1 MAKVILAGGS
11 GFLGR
16 ALGRALSAAGW
27 EVVVLTRDT
36 DRVPPADDL
45 PALRAVMWNGETGGA
60 WAAELE
66 GAAALVNLAG
76 RSINCV
82 HSLENSREIL
92 DSRLN
97 AVKALAKGYARAKNP
112 PPAWVQGSA
121 TGFYG
126 NAGDRFCEEAL
137 PPGPGFLAEV
147 CRRWEEAFAA
157 LDLPDVRRVVL
168 RLGPVLDQKTGPFP
182 AIMSEWLTKF
192 LQAFIPLFVAID
204 PIGLAAIFLGL
215 GQNIA
220 AERRQKIADQAVWT
234 GGLVALGFL
243 LLGKSIFAA
252 LGISVGDFQI
262 AGGLILFILAA
273 KDLVQ
278 SAAESE
284 KLPEDFGV
292 VPLGMP
298 LIAGPASIT
307 TLLVLAQNQ
316 AIGLVVTLVALAVNL
331 FLVVLALHY
340 SEWLGRKVGATGM
353 RAISKIIAMLLAA
366 IAVNMIRQGWKT

>member
-1 MAKVILAGGS
+1 ML
-11 GFLGR
+11 
-16 ALGRALSAAGW
+16 
-27 EVVVLTRDT
+27 
-36 DRVPPADDL
+36 
-45 PALRAVMWNGETGGA
+45 
-60 WAAELE
+60 
-66 GAAALVNLAG
+66 
-76 RSINCV
+76 
-82 HSLENSREIL
+82 
-92 DSRLN
+92 
-97 AVKALAKGYARAKNP
+97 
-112 PPAWVQGSA
+112 
-121 TGFYG
+121 
-126 NAGDRFCEEAL
+126 
-137 PPGPGFLAEV
+137 
-147 CRRWEEAFAA
+147 
-157 LDLPDVRRVVL
+157 
-168 RLGPVLDQKTGPFP
+168 
-182 AIMSEWLTKF
+182 EWLTKF

-220 AERRQKIADQAVWT
+220 ADRRQKIADQAVWT

-278 SAAESE
+278 SAAEPE

-307 TLLVLAQNQ
+307 TLLVLAQNE

-366 IAVNMIRQGWKT
+366 IAVSMIRQGWKS